1 MDPHDEASSVAPM
14 ARLQYDEPAV
24 SMPRK
29 TKKRNYSFAV
39 VEDTDA
45 IDVPKAGRQFQRQDF
60 ERKSR
65 QFDVL
70 A

>member
-1 MDPHDEASSVAPM
+1 MMNRQCRCRVK
-14 ARLQYDEPAV
+14 Q
-24 SMPRK
+24 
-29 TKKRNYSFAV
+29 KKRNYSFAV